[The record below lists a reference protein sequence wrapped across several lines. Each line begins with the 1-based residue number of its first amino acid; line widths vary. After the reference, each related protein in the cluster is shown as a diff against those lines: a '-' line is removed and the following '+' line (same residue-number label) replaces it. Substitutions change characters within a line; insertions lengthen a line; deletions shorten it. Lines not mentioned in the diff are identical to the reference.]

1 MSEKATGNREHKDSL
16 FRMLF
21 ADRAKAAELYNA
33 IKGTNYAA
41 DDIQIYTLENP
52 FFFGGLRNDL
62 AFTVGGKLI
71 ILIEHQA
78 SVNPNM
84 GLRFLLYI
92 ALIYEIL
99 INKKAMYKTKAMKI
113 ANPEFY
119 VIYNG
124 KEDYPE
130 KTVIKLSDLYEIQGL
145 ENDLE
150 LIVTVYNM
158 NKGYNKKMMSQSNTL
173 GEYAAFVAKVREY
186 EEDGFELTEA
196 LKRAIEDCV
205 RDDILKEF
213 LQKYGGEVVNML
225 YREWNLEDAKEVW
238 AEERSEEIA
247 ENLLRDG
254 ISKEVVIKNTEL
266 SIEQVEE
273 IITRIN
279 KNK

>member
-1 MSEKATGNREHKDSL
+1 
-16 FRMLF
+16 
-21 ADRAKAAELYNA
+21 
-33 IKGTNYAA
+33 
-41 DDIQIYTLENP
+41 
-52 FFFGGLRNDL
+52 
-62 AFTVGGKLI
+62 
-71 ILIEHQA
+71 
-78 SVNPNM
+78 M

-247 ENLLRDG
+247 ENLLRKG
-254 ISKEVVIKNTEL
+254 ISKEIVVESTEI
-266 SIEQVEE
+266 SIEQAEE
-273 IITRIN
+273 IITRIS